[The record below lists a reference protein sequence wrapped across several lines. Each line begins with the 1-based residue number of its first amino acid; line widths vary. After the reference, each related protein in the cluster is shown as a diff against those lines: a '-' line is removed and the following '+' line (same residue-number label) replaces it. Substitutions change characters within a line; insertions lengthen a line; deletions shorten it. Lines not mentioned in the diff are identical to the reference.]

1 MVILKTDTLALLLQ
15 KDKFHLIIAVVNRL
29 DNTQILFFYYRLIE
43 LSAVIVGMTFIIV
56 PTAANTKQTTYS
68 TSDLHF
74 RWLFSLNNIYFR
86 QYTFI
91 NIKKL
96 VQIRYFIFMRSIFWK

>member
-1 MVILKTDTLALLLQ
+1 MVILKTDTLAMLLQ

-74 RWLFSLNNIYFR
+74 R
-86 QYTFI
+86 
-91 NIKKL
+91 
-96 VQIRYFIFMRSIFWK
+96 